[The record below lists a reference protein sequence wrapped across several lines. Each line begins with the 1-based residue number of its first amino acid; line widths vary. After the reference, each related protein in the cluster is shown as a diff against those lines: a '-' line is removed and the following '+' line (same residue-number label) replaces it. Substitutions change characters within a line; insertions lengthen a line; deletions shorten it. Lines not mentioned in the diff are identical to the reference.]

1 MTKREWKKKIY
12 RGMAVELHQQAFDLG
27 AEWLTLDADGAL
39 LSEAEEGRMKVA
51 VTEIVETFH
60 RIGGPKRNT
69 KGKVRFPDIG

>member
-27 AEWLTLDADGAL
+27 AEWLTLDADGEL

-51 VTEIVETFH
+51 VTEEKEGEINIFPTCGEATF
-60 RIGGPKRNT
+60 GGE
-69 KGKVRFPDIG
+69 IE